1 MRRRFFL
8 GAALAAS
15 ASPVLAQTTTPTP
28 APAATATTPPPAA
41 TAAPTPQGPID
52 PVNALEYAFVQAL
65 TDARM
70 RPVFRQY
77 LVNTHVVIALSSDD
91 PNAAP
96 LEINVRDGFRAAA
109 IFTSAQRVDEVLG
122 PDAPRI
128 VINSRAAFERVAGKN
143 VVINYRLIP
152 MLTLE
157 PSDVAAY
164 LAAAPP
170 ESSAGPT
177 E

>member
-1 MRRRFFL
+1 MRRRLFL
-8 GAALAAS
+8 GAALAAG
-15 ASPVLAQTTTPTP
+15 ATPALAQTTTPAP
-28 APAATATTPPPAA
+28 AAPAATPPQ
-41 TAAPTPQGPID
+41 PQGPID

-77 LVNTHVVIALSSDD
+77 LVNTHVVLALSAADQNS
-91 PNAAP
+91 AP
-96 LEINVRDGFRAAA
+96 LEIDVRPDFRAAA

-122 PDAPRI
+122 ADAPRI
-128 VINSRAAFERVAGKN
+128 VINGRAAFERVAGKN
-143 VVINYRLIP
+143 VVINYRLVP

-157 PSDVAAY
+157 PADVAAY
-164 LAAAPP
+164 LAAAPE

>member
-8 GAALAAS
+8 GAAFAAG
-15 ASPVLAQTTTPTP
+15 AAPALAQTTTPTP
-28 APAATATTPPPAA
+28 APAAAPATT
-41 TAAPTPQGPID
+41 PTPQGPID

-77 LVNTHVVIALSSDD
+77 LVNTHVVLALTSAAQNS
-91 PNAAP
+91 AP
-96 LEINVRDGFRAAA
+96 LEVEVRDGFRAVA

-122 PDAPRI
+122 ADAPRI
-128 VINSRAAFERVAGKN
+128 VINGRAAFERAAGKN
-143 VVINYRLIP
+143 VVINYRLVP

-164 LAAAPP
+164 IAAAPE

>member
-8 GAALAAS
+8 GAALAAG
-15 ASPVLAQTTTPTP
+15 ATPALAQTSTATP
-28 APAATATTPPPAA
+28 APAAAPTTTPAPA
-41 TAAPTPQGPID
+41 PQGPID

-77 LVNTHVVIALSSDD
+77 LVNTHVVLALSSADQ
-91 PNAAP
+91 NSAP
-96 LEINVRDGFRAAA
+96 LEIDVRPDFRAAA

-122 PDAPRI
+122 ADAPRI
-128 VINSRAAFERVAGKN
+128 VINGRAAFERAAGKN
-143 VVINYRLIP
+143 VVINYRLVP

-164 LAAAPP
+164 IAAAPE

>member
-1 MRRRFFL
+1 MRRRLFL
-8 GAALAAS
+8 GAALAAG
-15 ASPVLAQTTTPTP
+15 ATPALAQTTP
-28 APAATATTPPPAA
+28 APAAAPAA
-41 TAAPTPQGPID
+41 TPPQPQGPID

-77 LVNTHVVIALSSDD
+77 LVNTHVVLALSAADQNS
-91 PNAAP
+91 AP
-96 LEINVRDGFRAAA
+96 LEIEVRPDFRAAA

-122 PDAPRI
+122 ADAPRI
-128 VINSRAAFERVAGKN
+128 VINGRAAFERVAGKN
-143 VVINYRLIP
+143 VVINYRLVP

-157 PSDVAAY
+157 PADVAAY
-164 LAAAPP
+164 LAAAPE

>member
-15 ASPVLAQTTTPTP
+15 ASPALAQTTTPTP
-28 APAATATTPPPAA
+28 APAPAA
-41 TAAPTPQGPID
+41 SAPAPAAAAAPQGPID

-77 LVNTHVVIALSSDD
+77 LVNTHVVLALSSADQ
-91 PNAAP
+91 NSAP
-96 LEINVRDGFRAAA
+96 LEIDVRPDFRAAA

-122 PDAPRI
+122 PDAPRV
-128 VINSRAAFERVAGKN
+128 VINSRAAFERLAGKN
-143 VVINYRLIP
+143 VVLNYRLVP

-164 LAAAPP
+164 LAAAP
-170 ESSAGPT
+170 EGTSAGPT

>member
-8 GAALAAS
+8 GAALAAG
-15 ASPVLAQTTTPTP
+15 AGPALAQTTTPTP
-28 APAATATTPPPAA
+28 PPAA
-41 TAAPTPQGPID
+41 APTPPPQGPID
-52 PVNALEYAFVQAL
+52 PVNALEYAFVAAL

-77 LVNTHVVIALSSDD
+77 LVNTHVVLALSSADQ
-91 PNAAP
+91 NSAP
-96 LEINVRDGFRAAA
+96 LEIDVRPDFRAAA

-122 PDAPRI
+122 PNAPRI
-128 VINSRAAFERVAGKN
+128 VINGRAAFERVAGKN
-143 VVINYRLIP
+143 VVINYRLVP

-157 PSDVAAY
+157 PADVAAY
-164 LAAAPP
+164 LESAPA

>member
-1 MRRRFFL
+1 MRRRLFL
-8 GAALAAS
+8 GAALAAG
-15 ASPVLAQTTTPTP
+15 ATPALAQTTTPTP
-28 APAATATTPPPAA
+28 APAAAPAA
-41 TAAPTPQGPID
+41 TPPQPQGPID

-77 LVNTHVVIALSSDD
+77 LVNTHVVLALSAADQNS
-91 PNAAP
+91 AP
-96 LEINVRDGFRAAA
+96 LEIEVRPDFRAAA

-128 VINSRAAFERVAGKN
+128 VINGRAAFERVAGKN
-143 VVINYRLIP
+143 VVINYRLVP

-157 PSDVAAY
+157 PADVAAY
-164 LAAAPP
+164 LAAAPE

>member
-8 GAALAAS
+8 GAAFAAG
-15 ASPVLAQTTTPTP
+15 ATPALAQTTTPTP
-28 APAATATTPPPAA
+28 APAA
-41 TAAPTPQGPID
+41 APTTAPAPGPQPQGPID

-77 LVNTHVVIALSSDD
+77 LVNTHVVLALTSADQNS
-91 PNAAP
+91 AP
-96 LEINVRDGFRAAA
+96 LEVEVRDGFRAVA

-122 PDAPRI
+122 ADAPRI
-128 VINSRAAFERVAGKN
+128 VINGRAAFERAAGKN
-143 VVINYRLIP
+143 VVINYRLVP

-164 LAAAPP
+164 IAAAP
-170 ESSAGPT
+170 EQSSAGPT

>member
-1 MRRRFFL
+1 MRRRLFL
-8 GAALAAS
+8 GAAFAAG
-15 ASPVLAQTTTPTP
+15 ATPALAQTTTPTP
-28 APAATATTPPPAA
+28 APAAAPATTPTPA
-41 TAAPTPQGPID
+41 PQGPID

-77 LVNTHVVIALSSDD
+77 LVNTHVVLALSSADQ
-91 PNAAP
+91 NSAP
-96 LEINVRDGFRAAA
+96 LEIDVRPDFRAAA
-109 IFTSAQRVDEVLG
+109 VFTSAQRVDEVLG

-128 VINSRAAFERVAGKN
+128 VINGRAAFERVAGKN
-143 VVINYRLIP
+143 VVINYRLVP

-157 PSDVAAY
+157 PADVAAY
-164 LAAAPP
+164 IAAAPE